1 MKAPYLN
8 HHSLRLL
15 VGNILLTMPS
25 LCAVL
30 IAVIW
35 DIDFLWIP
43 PVLAMIGWV
52 LVLPIAYTIERSSK
66 ERVAIDA
73 LACGLLMLCLCSLMA
88 SARYIFP
95 VKGAP
100 LALSEERGIPAY
112 FDQEGLLCKKL
123 GICYVPAFATQEGL
137 KLRIEEVKLG
147 ERI

>member
-1 MKAPYLN
+1 MKANYFN

-15 VGNILLTMPS
+15 VGNILLTIPS

-30 IAVIW
+30 ITVVW
-35 DIDFLWIP
+35 NIDFLILP
-43 PVLAMIGWV
+43 PVLTIIGWV
-52 LVLPIAYTIERSSK
+52 LVLPVTYTIERTSK

-95 VKGAP
+95 VKGAL
-100 LALSEERGIPAY
+100 LALSEEHSIPAY

-123 GICYVPAFATQEGL
+123 IIRRIPPFMTQEGL
-137 KLRIEEVKLG
+137 RLRIEEIKLG